1 MTGGEVAALLA
12 ALAFI
17 VLVIFLCMFIKK
29 LIRNLEEMER
39 TINSISSDV
48 DMLSKQAENVL
59 ASSNTLIKDIDD
71 KLNTINPVFDA
82 AAEVGQSVSEFNT
95 ATHDFTSKFRN
106 RKKSSLLTRFI
117 PMGRKNK
124 RK

>member
-1 MTGGEVAALLA
+1 MTGGEVAALLV